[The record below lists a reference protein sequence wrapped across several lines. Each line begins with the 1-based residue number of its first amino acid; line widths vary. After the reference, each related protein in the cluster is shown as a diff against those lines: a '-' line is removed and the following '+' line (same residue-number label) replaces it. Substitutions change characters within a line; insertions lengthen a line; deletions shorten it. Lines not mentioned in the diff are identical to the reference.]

1 MVSRRFRLLLRKER
15 GFFSIARRISNEY
28 FQCFY
33 TQSSET
39 PQVAVLVSKKV
50 VLLATKRNQ
59 VKRKVKNALQQ
70 ELQSLLSCPVRVVI
84 VVKRSVVELQ
94 PEETRRVVKILVQ
107 ELCEKNKCN

>member
-15 GFFSIARRISNEY
+15 GFFSSARRISNEY

-33 TQSSET
+33 TQGSET

-50 VLLATKRNQ
+50 ALLASKRNQ
-59 VKRKVKNALQQ
+59 VKRKVKNVLQQ
-70 ELQSLLSCPVRVVI
+70 ELQSILNCSVRVVL

-94 PEETRRVVKILVQ
+94 PEETKRVVKSLVR